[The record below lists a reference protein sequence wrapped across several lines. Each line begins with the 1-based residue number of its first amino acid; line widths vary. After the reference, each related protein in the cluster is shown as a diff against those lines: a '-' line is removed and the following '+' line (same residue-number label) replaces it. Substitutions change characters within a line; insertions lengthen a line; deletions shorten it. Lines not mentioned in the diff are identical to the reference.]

1 MTSAAYQKTSAK
13 TTHLHVRTLDDLNDE
28 RQWVSWKTELR
39 EGKPT
44 KVPYSPA
51 TGRRA
56 RSDDPATWATRA
68 AAMRYAAKIKGS
80 IGVMLGDLGNGFHLC
95 GVDLDSCLSGDDL
108 AGWAEDAVRV
118 FSTYAEISPSR
129 KGVKLFFLVRDADR
143 EAMGPKHRIAFTKG
157 EHCELALDLGG
168 RYYAVTGE
176 ALDDL
181 VGVQPLRIVG
191 LDDLRWLIH
200 VAGPAFAGRG
210 QKTRDES
217 GSGVLFRLARKIKLS
232 GGTKEDFIA
241 AIDEEPDAAAHVA
254 KEGDRAIDRAWEK
267 APSPANRFDDPDVMA
282 DIDDLVG
289 TPPADPITARV
300 NERFALAR
308 HAGRT
313 LAVEFHRDG
322 FHLGGVDDLHTLF
335 ANDRVPTPDGKR
347 MEPASHHWLRDPRRR
362 EFSEIVFDPTDR
374 APRTALNLW
383 TGWAVEPDPQASCDL
398 ILAHIR
404 DVLANGDR
412 AHARYI
418 VGWLADMVQ
427 NPGRK
432 PGVALVFKGG
442 KGAGKDTLAVAL
454 RRVVGKRHV
463 AHVNRPDAL
472 TSRFNAPFATAIL
485 GHVEEAFWSGAH
497 DKKGTLQSL
506 ITSETLPIEK
516 KGIDTVT
523 VDSFLRLIMTTNE
536 SWAVPASHD
545 ERRYA
550 VFDVSDS
557 RIGDRDYFAA
567 LYAEIEGDGPAAFLA
582 HLLDVDLSDFNVRD
596 VPQTEALRDQK
607 LNTLRGVERWWF
619 EFLHKGDLGEFED
632 WEETVTVER
641 DQIRDRYEYFIR
653 ENRHHGDAVNSTQF
667 GIELRKML
675 PSLGESRP
683 RVDGKPGPR
692 LYVFPPL
699 HECRDAFGGWL
710 GAPVDWEDGE

>member
-1 MTSAAYQKTSAK
+1 MKRYYNTSNAHAEA
-13 TTHLHVRTLDDLNDE
+13 THLHVRTLADLNDE
-28 RQWVSWKTELR
+28 RQWVAWKTERR

-44 KVPYSPA
+44 KVPYSPG

-56 RSDDPATWATRA
+56 RSDDPDTWATRA
-68 AAMRYAAKIKGS
+68 AAMRRAKMIKGGV
-80 IGVMLGDLGNGFHLC
+80 GVMLGDLGNGFHLC
-95 GVDLDSCLSGDDL
+95 GVDLDSCLDGDTL
-108 AGWAEDAVRV
+108 AGWAEDVVSV
-118 FSTYAEISPSR
+118 FRTYAEISPSR
-129 KGVKLFFLVRDADR
+129 KGVKLFFLVRDEDR
-143 EAMGPKHRIAFTKG
+143 AAMGEKHRIAFTKG
-157 EHCELALDLGG
+157 EHCEMALDLGG

-181 VGVQPLRIVG
+181 VGVETLRIVG
-191 LDDLRWLIH
+191 LEDLRWL
-200 VAGPAFAGRG
+200 VLTAGPAFQGRG
-210 QKTRDES
+210 KTARDES
-217 GSGVLFRLARKIKLS
+217 GSGVLYRLARKIKLS

-241 AIDEEPDAAAHVA
+241 AIEEEPDAAAHVA
-254 KEGDRAIDRAWEK
+254 KEGERAIDRAWER
-267 APSPANRFDDPDVMA
+267 APSPRNRFNDDGVLA

-289 TPPADPITARV
+289 TPPADPTTARV
-300 NERFALAR
+300 NERFGLAR

-313 LAVEFHRDG
+313 LVVEFTRNG
-322 FHLGGVDDLHTLF
+322 LHLGSVDDLHTWHARDL
-335 ANDRVPTPDGKR
+335 VPTEDGKR
-347 MEPASHHWLRDPRRR
+347 MEPASKHWLRDPRRR
-362 EFSEIVFDPTDR
+362 EYSEIVFDPTGR

-383 TGWAVEPDPQASCDL
+383 TGWAVEPDPDASCDL

-454 RRVVGKRHV
+454 RHMIGKAHV

-506 ITSETLPIEK
+506 ITSESLPIEK
-516 KGIDTVT
+516 KGVDTVT

-536 SWAVPASHD
+536 AWAVPASHD

-557 RIGDRDYFAA
+557 RIGDRAYFDS
-567 LYAEIEGDGPAAFLA
+567 LYAEIECDGPAGFLA
-582 HLLDVDLSDFNVRD
+582 HLLDVDLSDFSVRD

-619 EFLHKGDLGEFED
+619 EFLHKGELGAFED
-632 WEETVTVER
+632 WEETATVDR
-641 DQIRDRYEYFIR
+641 DDIRGRYESFVR
-653 ENRHHGDAVNSTQF
+653 DNRHQGEAVNSRQF

-675 PSLGESRP
+675 PSLGEARP
-683 RVDGKPGPR
+683 RVEGKPGPR
-692 LYVFPPL
+692 KYIFPAL
-699 HECRDAFGGWL
+699 DQCRAEFVDWL
-710 GAPVDWEDGE
+710 GASVDWGA

>member
-1 MTSAAYQKTSAK
+1 M
-13 TTHLHVRTLDDLNDE
+13 NDE

-56 RSDDPATWATRA
+56 KSDDPSTWATRA
-68 AAMRYAAKIKGS
+68 AAIRYASKIKGS

-95 GVDLDSCLSGDDL
+95 GVDLDSCLDGDAL
-108 AGWAEDAVRV
+108 AGWAEEVV
-118 FSTYAEISPSR
+118 YLFSTYAEISPSG

-143 EAMGPKHRIAFTKG
+143 ESMGPKHRIAFNKG
-157 EHCELALDLGG
+157 EHCEMALDLGG
-168 RYYAVTGE
+168 RYYAVTAE
-176 ALDDL
+176 ALGDL
-181 VGVQPLRIVG
+181 VGVRHLRVVG
-191 LDDLRWLIH
+191 LNDLRWLVH
-200 VAGPAFAGRG
+200 VAGPAFAGRK
-210 QKTRDES
+210 QDES
-217 GSGVLFRLARKIKLS
+217 GSGVLYRLARKIKLS

-241 AIDEEPDAAAHVA
+241 AIEEEPDAAAHVA
-254 KEGDRAIDRAWEK
+254 KEGERAIDRAWAR
-267 APSPANRFDDPDVMA
+267 APSPRFDDP

-289 TPPADPITARV
+289 TPPADAITTRV

-313 LAVEFHRDG
+313 LVVEFHRDG

-335 ANDRVPTPDGKR
+335 ANDLVPTLDGKR
-347 MEPASHHWLRDPRRR
+347 MEPASRHWLRDPRRR
-362 EFSEIVFDPTDR
+362 QFSEIVFDPTGS
-374 APRTALNLW
+374 ASRTALNLW
-383 TGWAVEPDPQASCDL
+383 TGWAVEPDPDASCAL
-398 ILAHIR
+398 ILDHIR

-418 VGWLADMVQ
+418 IGWLADMVQ
-427 NPGRK
+427 NAGRK

-454 RRVVGKRHV
+454 RRIVGKRHV
-463 AHVNRPDAL
+463 AHVNRADAL
-472 TSRFNAPFATAIL
+472 TQRFNAPFATAIL

-506 ITSETLPIEK
+506 ITSETLPIER

-536 SWAVPASHD
+536 AWAVPASND

-557 RIGDRDYFAA
+557 RIRDDDYFTA
-567 LYAEIEGDGPAAFLA
+567 LYAEIEGDGPAGFLA

-619 EFLHKGDLGEFED
+619 EFLHKGDIGDFDD
-632 WEETVTVER
+632 WEETVTANR
-641 DQIRDRYEYFIR
+641 DGIRGRYESFIR
-653 ENRHHGDAVNSTQF
+653 ENRHQGDAVNSRQF

-675 PSLGESRP
+675 PSLSETRP
-683 RVDGKPGPR
+683 RVDGGQRPR
-692 LYVFPPL
+692 FYVFPPL
-699 HECRDAFGGWL
+699 RECRAEFVEWL
-710 GAPVDWEDGE
+710 GAPVDWGDDE

>member
-1 MTSAAYQKTSAK
+1 MTAHAYQNSSAN
-13 TTHLHVRTLDDLNDE
+13 TTHLHLRTLSDLNDE
-28 RQWVSWKTELR
+28 RQWVAWRTEVR

-56 RSDDPATWATRA
+56 KSDDPSTWATRA
-68 AAMRYAAKIKGS
+68 AAMRYAAKIKGGV
-80 IGVMLGDLGNGFHLC
+80 GVMLGDLGEGFHLC
-95 GVDLDSCLSGDDL
+95 GVDLDSCLDGDTL
-108 AGWAEDAVRV
+108 AGWAEDVVSV
-118 FSTYAEISPSR
+118 FRTYAEISPSG

-157 EHCELALDLGG
+157 EHCEMALDLGG

-176 ALDDL
+176 GLDDL

-191 LDDLRWLIH
+191 LDDLRWLVH
-200 VAGPAFAGRG
+200 VAGPAFQG
-210 QKTRDES
+210 KSRDES
-217 GSGVLFRLARKIKLS
+217 DSGVLYRLARKIKLS

-241 AIDEEPDAAAHVA
+241 AIDEDDRAAAHVA
-254 KEGDRAIDRAWEK
+254 KEGERAIDRAWAA
-267 APSPANRFDDPDVMA
+267 APSPRDQFDDDVMA

-313 LAVEFHRDG
+313 LVVEFTRNG
-322 FHLGGVDDLHTLF
+322 FDLGRVEDLHTLF

-362 EFSEIVFDPTDR
+362 EFSEIIFDPTGR
-374 APRTALNLW
+374 APRAALNLW
-383 TGWAVEPDPQASCDL
+383 TGWTVEPDPDASCGL

-418 VGWLADMVQ
+418 IGWLADMVQ

-454 RRVVGKRHV
+454 RRIVGKRHV

-472 TSRFNAPFATAIL
+472 TNRFNAPFATAIL
-485 GHVEEAFWSGAH
+485 AHVEEAFWSGAH

-567 LYAEIEGDGPAAFLA
+567 LYAEIEGGGPAGLLA
-582 HLLDVDLSDFNVRD
+582 HLLDVDVSDFNVRD

-632 WEETVTVER
+632 WEETATVER
-641 DQIRDRYEYFIR
+641 DDFRGRYESFIR
-653 ENRHHGDAVNSTQF
+653 ENRHQGDAVNSTQF

-675 PSLGESRP
+675 PGLGESRP
-683 RVDGKPGPR
+683 RVEGGQRPR

-699 HECRDAFGGWL
+699 RECRAAFVEWL
-710 GAPVDWEDGE
+710 GAPVDWGDGE